1 VIEFKTL
8 AKAASFFSNLLR
20 AGRITILNSDLQ
32 SASAR
37 NPQHVRRNEDGDTGF
52 QLKRPSRAKFFVFI
66 KSKMDGFWRSKPE
79 RPGHETRRQI
89 LIH

>member
-37 NPQHVRRNEDGDTGF
+37 NPQHVRRNEVEIQDSSLND
-52 QLKRPSRAKFFVFI
+52 RAEQSSSF
-66 KSKMDGFWRSKPE
+66 S
-79 RPGHETRRQI
+79 
-89 LIH
+89 